1 MIVLVS
7 VVALMPKQSKET
19 QMLSI
24 IISGHGGF
32 ASGMEKAMLQ
42 VIGEQEQ
49 CIAID
54 FPPESTT
61 QQLEQQ
67 FHQAIAELGMKNGLV
82 FITDLLG
89 GTPFRLASTI
99 AVQHKDIE
107 VITGANLQLIL
118 EMMLERDILGA
129 TDFRQQ
135 ALVCGHRGL
144 TSLHDELTRQSS
156 DETVL
161 EGI

>member
-1 MIVLVS
+1 
-7 VVALMPKQSKET
+7 
-19 QMLSI
+19 MLSV

-61 QQLEQQ
+61 QQLEAQ
-67 FHQAIAELGMKNGLV
+67 FQQAITQLGTEHGLV

-89 GTPFRLASTI
+89 GSPFRLASTI
-99 AVQHKDIE
+99 AMSQDNIE
-107 VITGANLQLIL
+107 VVAGANLQLIL
-118 EMMLERDILGA
+118 EMLLERDEL
-129 TDFRQQ
+129 TPSQFREL
-135 ALVCGHRGL
+135 ALQCGHRGM
-144 TSLHDELTRQSS
+144 TSLFDEMSKQPQQDL
-156 DETVL
+156 VC